1 MNRHSVWL
9 LNKGKAMAKCLVA
22 DDSKIIRMLF
32 VKIMG
37 NLGFEVIEAED
48 GEEVVELCQLEEPDL
63 IVMDYRLPVLDGIDA
78 MYKIRNSRIEK
89 QPKIMFCSSMTEES
103 IIREALDGGADDYV
117 MKPFD
122 EEIIISKLTI
132 MELL

>member
-1 MNRHSVWL
+1 
-9 LNKGKAMAKCLVA
+9 MAKCLVA

-103 IIREALDGGADDYV
+103 IICEALDGGADDYV

-122 EEIIISKLTI
+122 EEIIISKLAI

>member
-1 MNRHSVWL
+1 
-9 LNKGKAMAKCLVA
+9 MAKCLVA

-37 NLGFEVIEAED
+37 NLGFEVIEADD

-122 EEIIISKLTI
+122 EEIIISKLAI